1 MINIQIAD
9 FTKALMNDEDLIIIL
24 GRENFE
30 NVDFT
35 KDLILIDSLTAAK
48 NISATD
54 SYNGTSEIQTFT
66 TYFNQLF
73 TLDFYGD
80 NAYINA
86 NKFVAL
92 LRSEKANWYL
102 KDYNLSMLNANSI
115 IDLKDLLGTDYVNR
129 YQIEVS
135 VNYFVNVDI
144 STLKIDTINYEI
156 TLVEE

>member
-1 MINIQIAD
+1 MINIQVAD
-9 FTKALMNDEDLIIIL
+9 FTKALMNDNNLIIIL

-35 KDLILIDSLTAAK
+35 QDIILIDSLTVAK
-48 NISATD
+48 NISAMD

-80 NAYINA
+80 NAYTNA

-102 KDYNLSMLNANSI
+102 KDYSLSMLNANSI
-115 IDLKDLLGTDYVNR
+115 IDLKELLGTDYTNR
-129 YQIEVS
+129 YQVEVS

-156 TLVEE
+156 RLVEE